1 MGDGAHPRGDAAV
14 GHRVAADLEETMIGV
29 PPQMPSLRRVAR
41 ASLIGLGILA
51 LFFFIDHEIAL
62 FGASLPWA
70 FHDVALILTEFGEGQ
85 WIIVP
90 SVVLFVYGWRTSRDN
105 LARWAFL
112 LGVTVAVSGG
122 LANALKIVFGRWR
135 PAAFISGDLSG
146 FEWFEKG
153 WVRASFPS
161 GHATTAAAASLVLAI
176 WFPRL
181 RWPILMLGVAI
192 AATRIVLEAHY
203 LTDVIAGWLLGAS
216 CVMAALWIWWKVHPL
231 SVPRAMDIGW
241 PRSPTAIAWTAIGAG
256 TLLRVLVGVWL
267 PLGIDEAY
275 EVGACRSV
283 TLSGFDHP
291 PLVYLLA
298 RAGLALCGSGP
309 VEAIWIRLPFI
320 LLFAFTTW
328 MAWRTARLLFSPQ
341 AGAWTAV
348 LLNVSALFAVAL
360 GGWALPDGPLLAAL
374 MVMAWA
380 LARGGVLGALQVE
393 HAQPWS
399 AWTTWIVAGA
409 ALGAAG
415 LAKYQAA
422 LAGIG
427 VLLFLLTTREGRQLL
442 RHPAPW
448 VGAATALAV
457 ISPVLIWNAMNDWAS
472 FRFQGARAATDGGFH
487 PLRVLESLGAQAG
500 IILPWIWAPLLFEMV
515 KALRRGPRVN
525 AMARSTWFFACMTLV
540 PVTTFLLIA
549 AWSPKGLPHWPAI
562 GYLFAFPLLG
572 LATAH
577 ELAHGK
583 RALVRGWLA
592 FSVIVLLVVVPI
604 GVSQAANGWI
614 LRAIPAAA
622 ATAVKD
628 PTLEALPWNAVRTF
642 VTRRASERAAFAA
655 NQPPFVPPPAVHTLG
670 ADEVD
675 AAGVPCSDEM
685 PTALAVLPPVRDVL
699 APPPP
704 TPSTWERKPPKVTRP
719 PRAPDPQPPLPE
731 LDADILVRCGDEGV
745 AHDRFFA
752 AAINWRDAGKL
763 ATALHGTNIDVACLS
778 SDARQFGWLHRDRDL
793 VGRDALLF
801 VSSDQVDGAMR
812 ELAPRFASLAPIAVL
827 RLNRGSSIAQT
838 LTVLCAINYGG
849 EAR

>member
-1 MGDGAHPRGDAAV
+1 
-14 GHRVAADLEETMIGV
+14 MIGS
-29 PPQMPSLRRVAR
+29 PPQMPSLRRVAH
-41 ASLIGLGILA
+41 AALMGLGALA
-51 LFFFIDHEIAL
+51 LLFFIDHEIAL
-62 FGASLPWA
+62 FGASLPWVV
-70 FHDVALILTEFGEGQ
+70 HDLAKVLTEFGEGQ

-90 SVVLFVYGWRTSRDN
+90 SVVLFVYGWRTGRDN

-122 LANALKIVFGRWR
+122 IANALKIVFGRWR
-135 PAAFISGDLSG
+135 PAAFISGDLTG

-153 WVRASFPS
+153 WVKASFPS

-181 RWPILMLGVAI
+181 RWPIMIVGVAV

-203 LTDVIAGWLLGAS
+203 LTDVIAGWMLGAG
-216 CVMAALWIWWKVHPL
+216 CVMTALWVWWKVHPP
-231 SVPRAMDIGW
+231 SVPRAMHAGW
-241 PRSPTAIAWTAIGAG
+241 PRSPTAIAWTAILVGS
-256 TLLRVLVGVWL
+256 LLRVLVGVWL

-291 PLVYLLA
+291 PLVYLLT
-298 RAGLALCGSGP
+298 RAGLALCGNGP
-309 VEAIWIRLPFI
+309 VEPIWIRLPFI

-348 LLNVSALFAVAL
+348 LLNVSALFTVAL

-380 LARGGVLGALQVE
+380 LARGGVLGAIQIDGVR
-393 HAQPWS
+393 PWN
-399 AWTTWIVAGA
+399 AWITWIVAGA

-422 LAGIG
+422 LAGLG
-427 VLLFLLTTREGRQLL
+427 VLLFLMTTREGRGLL

-448 VGAATALAV
+448 IGAATAIAV

-487 PLRVLESLGAQAG
+487 PFRVLESLGAQAG
-500 IILPWIWAPLLFEMV
+500 ILLPWIWAPLLFEV
-515 KALRRGPRVN
+515 AKALRRGP
-525 AMARSTWFFACMTLV
+525 AADATARSMWFFACMTLV
-540 PVTTFLLIA
+540 PVATFLVIA

-577 ELAHGK
+577 ELAHGN
-583 RALVRGWLA
+583 RALVRNWLA
-592 FSVIVLLVVVPI
+592 FSVVAVLAVVPI
-604 GVSQAANGWI
+604 GVFQASTGWVQ
-614 LRAIPAAA
+614 RNVPSAASF
-622 ATAVKD
+622 KD

-642 VTRRASERAAFAA
+642 VIRRAGERAALAA
-655 NQPPFVPPPAVHTLG
+655 HQSPFVPPPAVYTLG
-670 ADEVD
+670 AD
-675 AAGVPCSDEM
+675 APCNDDM
-685 PTALAVLPPVRDVL
+685 PTALAALPPVRDVL
-699 APPPP
+699 APPSPE
-704 TPSTWERKPPKVTRP
+704 PSTWERKPPKVTRP
-719 PRAPDPQPPLPE
+719 PREVDPQPPLPE

-745 AHDRFFA
+745 ARERFFA
-752 AAINWRDAGKL
+752 AATSWRDAGKL
-763 ATALHGTNIDVACLS
+763 ATALHGTSIDVACLS

-793 VGRDALLF
+793 IGRDALLF
-801 VSSDQVDGAMR
+801 VTSDQVDGALR
-812 ELAPRFASLAPIAVL
+812 DLSPHFASLTPIAVI

-838 LTVLCAINYGG
+838 LTVLCAIGYRGNGG
-849 EAR
+849 

>member
-1 MGDGAHPRGDAAV
+1 
-14 GHRVAADLEETMIGV
+14 MIGS
-29 PPQMPSLRRVAR
+29 PAQMPSLRRVAR
-41 ASLIGLGILA
+41 AALIGLGVLA
-51 LFFFIDHEIAL
+51 LLFFIDHEIAL
-62 FGASLPWA
+62 FGASLPWGA
-70 FHDVALILTEFGEGQ
+70 YDAAQILTEFGEGQ

-90 SVVLFVYGWRTSRDN
+90 SVALFVYGWRTGRDN

-135 PAAFISGDLSG
+135 PAAFISGDLTG

-153 WVRASFPS
+153 WVKASFPS
-161 GHATTAAAASLVLAI
+161 EHATTAAAASLVLAI

-181 RWPILMLGVAI
+181 RWPIMIAGVAI

-203 LTDVIAGWLLGAS
+203 LTDVIAGWLLGAG
-216 CVMAALWIWWKVHPL
+216 CVIAALWIWWKVHPP
-231 SVPRAMDIGW
+231 SVPRAMHAGW
-241 PRSPTAIAWTAIGAG
+241 PRSPTAIAWTAILVGS
-256 TLLRVLVGVWL
+256 LLRVLVGVWL

-291 PLVYLLA
+291 PLVYLLT
-298 RAGLALCGSGP
+298 RAGLALGGNGP
-309 VEAIWIRLPFI
+309 VEAIWVRLPFI

-348 LLNVSALFAVAL
+348 LLNLSALFSVAL

-380 LARGGVLGALQVE
+380 LARGGVLGALQLDGVR
-393 HAQPWS
+393 PWN

-427 VLLFLLTTREGRQLL
+427 VLLFLLSTREGRQLL

-448 VGAATALAV
+448 LGAATAIAV
-457 ISPVLIWNAMNDWAS
+457 TSPVLIWNAMNDWAS
-472 FRFQGARAATDGGFH
+472 FRFQGARAAADGGFH

-515 KALRRGPRVN
+515 KALRRGPRADAV
-525 AMARSTWFFACMTLV
+525 ARSTWFFACMTVV
-540 PVTTFLLIA
+540 PVSAFLVIA

-583 RALVRGWLA
+583 RALVRNWLA
-592 FSVIVLLVVVPI
+592 FSAVVLLLVVPI
-604 GVSQAANGWI
+604 GVSQASSGWM
-614 LRAIPAAA
+614 LRTIPAAA
-622 ATAVKD
+622 AVKD

-642 VTRRASERAAFAA
+642 VVRRAGQRAAFAA
-655 NQPPFVPPPAVHTLG
+655 TQPPFVPPPAVFTVG
-670 ADEVD
+670 AGAGAAAEDPPCVDELR
-675 AAGVPCSDEM
+675 A
-685 PTALAVLPPVRDVL
+685 LPPAADVL
-699 APPPP
+699 APPPAA
-704 TPSTWERKPPKVTRP
+704 PSTWERKPPKVTRP
-719 PRAPDPQPPLPE
+719 PRAPDPHPPLPE
-731 LDADILVRCGDEGV
+731 LDADILVRCGEEGV
-745 AHDRFFA
+745 ARNRFFA
-752 AAINWRDAGKL
+752 AATNWRDAGKL

-778 SDARQFGWLHRDRDL
+778 SDARQFGWLHPDGTL
-793 VGRDALLF
+793 IGRDALL
-801 VSSDQVDGAMR
+801 VVPSDQVDGALR
-812 ELAPRFASLAPIAVL
+812 DLAPRFASLTPIAVI
-827 RLNRGSSIAQT
+827 RLNRGNSIAQT
-838 LTVLCAINYGG
+838 LTVLCAINYAGG
-849 EAR
+849 ASSRAKASEIGD

>member
-1 MGDGAHPRGDAAV
+1 
-14 GHRVAADLEETMIGV
+14 MIDT
-29 PPQMPSLRRVAR
+29 PAQMPSLHRVAR
-41 ASLIGLGILA
+41 AALIGLGVLA
-51 LFFFIDHEIAL
+51 IFFFIDHEIAL

-70 FHDVALILTEFGEGQ
+70 VHDAALILTEFGEGQ

-90 SVVLFVYGWRTSRDN
+90 SVVLFVYGWRTGRDN

-122 LANALKIVFGRWR
+122 LANALKFVFGRWR

-146 FEWFEKG
+146 FEWFAKG
-153 WVRASFPS
+153 WIRSSFPS

-176 WFPRL
+176 WFPKL
-181 RWPILMLGVAI
+181 RWPIMMAGVAI

-203 LTDVIAGWLLGAS
+203 LTDVVAGWLLGAG
-216 CVMAALWIWWKVHPL
+216 CVMTALWIWWKVHPP
-231 SVPRAMDIGW
+231 SVPRAMDAGW
-241 PRSPTAIAWTAIGAG
+241 PRSPTAIAWTAIAAG

-275 EVGACRSV
+275 EVGACQSV

-298 RAGLALCGSGP
+298 RVGLALCGSGP

-348 LLNVSALFAVAL
+348 LLNLSALFAVAL

-380 LARGGVLGALQVE
+380 LARGGVLGAVQIEGVR
-393 HAQPWS
+393 PWS
-399 AWTTWIVAGA
+399 AWTTWIIAGA
-409 ALGAAG
+409 ALGVAG

-422 LAGIG
+422 LAGLG
-427 VLLFLLTTREGRQLL
+427 VLLFLLSTREGRQLL

-448 VGAATALAV
+448 IGAATALAV
-457 ISPVLIWNAMNDWAS
+457 TSPVLIWNAMNDWAS

-515 KALRRGPRVN
+515 KALRRGPH
-525 AMARSTWFFACMTLV
+525 AGTPARSTWFFACMTLV

-549 AWSPKGLPHWPAI
+549 AWSPKGLPHWAAI

-583 RALVRGWLA
+583 RALVRNWLV
-592 FSVIVLLVVVPI
+592 FSAVVLLVVVPI
-604 GVSQAANGWI
+604 GVSQAANGWVQ
-614 LRAIPAAA
+614 RTIPAAA
-622 ATAVKD
+622 AMKD
-628 PTLEALPWNAVRTF
+628 PTLEALPWNAIRTF
-642 VTRRASERAAFAA
+642 VVRRASERAAFAA
-655 NQPPFVPPPAVHTLG
+655 SQPPFVPPPAVYTLG
-670 ADEVD
+670 AQAGD
-675 AAGVPCSDEM
+675 AATDVPCTDEM
-685 PTALAVLPPVRDVL
+685 PTALPPTNDVLTQPPLSPVQDVL

-704 TPSTWERKPPKVTRP
+704 APSTWERKPPKVTRP

-745 AHDRFFA
+745 ARDRFFA

-801 VSSDQVDGAMR
+801 VTSDQVDGAMR
-812 ELAPRFASLAPIAVL
+812 DLAPRFASLTPIAVI

-838 LTVLCAINYGG
+838 LTVLCAIDYSGNDS
-849 EAR
+849 

>member
-1 MGDGAHPRGDAAV
+1 
-14 GHRVAADLEETMIGV
+14 MIGERA
-29 PPQMPSLRRVAR
+29 QMPSLRRVAR
-41 ASLIGLGILA
+41 AAVIGLGVLA
-51 LFFFIDHEIAL
+51 LLFFIDHEIAL
-62 FGASLPWA
+62 LGASLPWGIYDA
-70 FHDVALILTEFGEGQ
+70 ALIMTEFGEGQ

-90 SVVLFVYGWRTSRDN
+90 SVLLFLYGWRTGLDN

-122 LANALKIVFGRWR
+122 LANALKMVFGRWR
-135 PAAFISGDLSG
+135 PAAFVSGDLSG

-153 WVRASFPS
+153 WVKASFPS
-161 GHATTAAAASLVLAI
+161 GHATTAAAASLVLAV

-181 RWPILMLGVAI
+181 RWPIMMIGVAV

-216 CVMAALWIWWKVHPL
+216 CVMTAIWIWWKVHPP
-231 SVPRAMDIGW
+231 SVPRAMSAGW

-275 EVGACRSV
+275 EVGACQSV

-291 PLVYLLA
+291 PLVYLLT

-309 VEAIWIRLPFI
+309 VEPIWIRLPFI

-328 MAWRTARLLFSPQ
+328 MAWRTARLLFSPE

-348 LLNVSALFAVAL
+348 LLNLSALFAVAL

-380 LARGGVLGALQVE
+380 LARGGVLGALQIDGL
-393 HAQPWS
+393 QPWS
-399 AWTTWIVAGA
+399 AWRTWIVAGA
-409 ALGAAG
+409 ALGVAG

-422 LAGIG
+422 LAGLG
-427 VLLFLLTTREGRQLL
+427 VLLFLATTRDGRRLL
-442 RHPAPW
+442 CHPAAW
-448 VGAATALAV
+448 VGAATAIALT
-457 ISPVLIWNAMNDWAS
+457 SPVLLWNAMNDWAS
-472 FRFQGARAATDGGFH
+472 FRFQGARAAAEGGFH

-515 KALRRGPRVN
+515 KALRRGPVAN
-525 AMARSTWFFACMTLV
+525 AVARSTWFFACMTLV
-540 PVTTFLLIA
+540 PIATFVLIA

-577 ELAHGK
+577 ELAHGN
-583 RALVRGWLA
+583 RTLVRNWLV
-592 FSVIVLLVVVPI
+592 FSSIVLVLVVPI

-614 LRAIPAAA
+614 LRSMPAVAA
-622 ATAVKD
+622 MKD

-642 VTRRASERAAFAA
+642 VVRRASERTALAASE
-655 NQPPFVPPPAVHTLG
+655 PLFVPPPPVYTLAAAEDTAAEG
-670 ADEVD
+670 D
-675 AAGVPCSDEM
+675 AASDPPCVDEAVVPL
-685 PTALAVLPPVRDVL
+685 PPLPPVADVL
-699 APPPP
+699 ATPPPAP
-704 TPSTWERKPPKVTRP
+704 PTWERKPPKVTRP
-719 PRAPDPQPPLPE
+719 PRALDPQPPLPE
-731 LDADILVRCGDEGV
+731 LDADILVRCGDEGR
-745 AHDRFFA
+745 AQSRFFA

-763 ATALHGTNIDVACLS
+763 ATALHGTNVDVACLS
-778 SDARQFGWLHRDRDL
+778 SDARQFGWLHRDQDL

-801 VSSDQVDGAMR
+801 VQSEQVDGAMR
-812 ELAPRFASLAPIAVL
+812 DLEPRFASLAPIAVI

-838 LTVLCAINYGG
+838 ITVLCAIGYRGG
-849 EAR
+849 AG